1 MDAWTDLVLR
11 YEPVG
16 PKHSRQAKRQKYGGS
31 MSTIKVTI
39 PPEFDQALNELVTLS
54 QAPSREAWLAN
65 VVRNMLFDYQFRKD
79 FAPQQQLRLQQLNGL
94 WPMP

>member
-1 MDAWTDLVLR
+1 
-11 YEPVG
+11 
-16 PKHSRQAKRQKYGGS
+16 

-39 PPEFDQALNELVTLS
+39 PPEFDQALTELVTLS

-65 VVRNMLFDYQFRKD
+65 VVRNMLFDYQLRKD
-79 FAPQQQLRLQQLNGL
+79 FAPQQQLRIQQFNGL

>member
-1 MDAWTDLVLR
+1 
-11 YEPVG
+11 
-16 PKHSRQAKRQKYGGS
+16 

-54 QAPSREAWLAN
+54 QAPSREAWLGN
-65 VVRNMLFDYQFRKD
+65 VVRNLLFDYQLRKD
-79 FAPQQQLRLQQLNGL
+79 FAPQQQMRVQQLNGI